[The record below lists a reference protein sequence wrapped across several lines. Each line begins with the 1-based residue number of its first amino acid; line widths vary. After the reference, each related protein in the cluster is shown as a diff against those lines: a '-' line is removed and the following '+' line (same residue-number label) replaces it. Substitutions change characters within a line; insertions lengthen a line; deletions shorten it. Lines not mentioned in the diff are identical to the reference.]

1 MVGQALGLL
10 HYLLSWRQ
18 ASDPLGWEQGEGSGC
33 QQGEETRMCFTQA
46 KLDWQGTTEM
56 AVLPGEALKF
66 PRLAPLV
73 SDALKSY

>member
-46 KLDWQGTTEM
+46 KLDWQGIGDHRNGCATRGG
-56 AVLPGEALKF
+56 AKISQIGSISV
-66 PRLAPLV
+66 
-73 SDALKSY
+73 